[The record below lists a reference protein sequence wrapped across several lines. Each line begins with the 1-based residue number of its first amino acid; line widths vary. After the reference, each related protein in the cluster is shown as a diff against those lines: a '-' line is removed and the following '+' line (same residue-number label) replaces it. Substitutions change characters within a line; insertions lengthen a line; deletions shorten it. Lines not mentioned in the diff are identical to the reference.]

1 MGKTRLGIL
10 GSGRG
15 SNMQAVV
22 DACAQGTIDAE
33 VAVVV
38 SDVEDAVI
46 LQRARKASIKAIY
59 LEPGPKRS
67 RLAPDRERRLVEVL
81 REHGV
86 ELVLRAGFMRI
97 IGNTLIEAFPNAIMN
112 IHPSLLPSFKGLNAQ
127 KQAVDYGVK
136 YAGCTVHFVDESVD
150 GGPIILQAVVPVDE
164 SDTADTLAER
174 ILEKEHEI
182 YPQAVQL
189 YAQRRLRIED
199 RRVHILSE

>member
-22 DACAQGTIDAE
+22 DACAEGTIDAE
-33 VAVVV
+33 VVIVV
-38 SDVEDAVI
+38 SDVEDAAI
-46 LQRARKASIKAIY
+46 LQRAREASIEAIY

-67 RLAPDRERRLVEVL
+67 RLGPDREKRLVELL
-81 REHGV
+81 RERAV
-86 ELVLRAGFMRI
+86 ELVLLAGFMRI
-97 IGNTLIEAFPNAIMN
+97 IGKTLIQAFPNAIMN

-127 KQAVDYGVK
+127 EQALDYGVK

-150 GGPIILQAVVPVDE
+150 GGPIILQAAVPVDE

-174 ILEKEHEI
+174 ILRKEHEM

-189 YAQRRLRIED
+189 YAQRRLRVEG
-199 RRVHILSE
+199 RRVRILGG